1 MKIIKQYLNGSI
13 ESKPMDFI
21 SSVFVLILYF
31 ILNIIS
37 RFILSLFALMPI
49 PKDLLSFL
57 VPVISNILVIIILLK
72 IYFKPNSDDKRSL
85 DVNYTRSIKLYYLL
99 MILLLTISFRLITL
113 VSFNPIMN
121 YLTSK
126 SKMLH
131 YIKEIVL
138 QTNPY
143 LLILEVTLIGP
154 IIEEILFRGI
164 ILNGLLK
171 KYSKANAILF
181 SSILFS
187 IFHGNL
193 PQMFNA
199 LFFGILLGLIYIKTK
214 SLYAVTFS
222 HIIANTSLYILK
234 ELEAFSPIITNSIS
248 LVILGSLTLTIF
260 IVLYRKSPLYLEGRS
275 N

>member
-1 MKIIKQYLNGSI
+1 MKIIRQYLNGSI
-13 ESKPMDFI
+13 KSKPMDFI

-37 RFILSLFALMPI
+37 SFILSLFELMLI
-49 PKDLLSFL
+49 PEDLSSFL
-57 VPVISNILVIIILLK
+57 VIVISKIPVIIILLK
-72 IYFKPNSDDKRSL
+72 IYFKPNYDDKKSV
-85 DVNYTRSIKLYYLL
+85 DVNYTRSNTLSSLL
-99 MILLLTISFRLITL
+99 MVLLLTISFRLITL

-121 YLTSK
+121 YLSSK
-126 SKMLH
+126 SNVKHLV
-131 YIKEIVL
+131 EEVFTE
-138 QTNPY
+138 TNPY
-143 LLILEVTLIGP
+143 FLMLYLTLIAP

-171 KYSKANAILF
+171 KYSPAKAILF
-181 SSILFS
+181 SSLLFS

-199 LFFGILLGLIYIKTK
+199 LAFGILLGFIYIKTK

-222 HIIANTSLYILK
+222 HIIANTSLYILEK
-234 ELEAFSPIITNSIS
+234 LEVLSPIIRNSVF
-248 LVILGSLTLTIF
+248 LVILGSLTLAIF
-260 IVLYRKSPLYLEGRS
+260 IILYRKNPLSMEGRT